1 MRHAGRWGAGATM
14 SQNNVGDSGL
24 PAHGCFI
31 LGIRLLYLAMM
42 AGAATCLALFGV
54 QFAAPLQE
62 AVGGVYNPLQPL
74 LALLRDATVPE
85 IGGVDVAPL
94 IGAALIIY
102 ARYVLALWL
111 APHSGENGGARV
123 PDASRAQPVGA
134 TAAPAASAPMKPV
147 ARWGLTGA
155 AAKKRRMEL
164 LREIARQKRIIQK
177 STGEEREAAI
187 AAIRSHQA
195 ELQAQEK
202 SLAFMALDVVGSTKM
217 KVSEKPL
224 IIEHAFLAFREWV
237 DGIMGQH
244 GLWKSSWT
252 PDGVMAAFPDL
263 DEAAAAAQ
271 DVLKGLRQ
279 FNEEGHE
286 MSVPFQLRI
295 GVSQGN
301 VIFDDDARMD
311 EVSHQVIDLA
321 GHLQKYASPDT
332 LLMAKH
338 DHAKLRHR
346 KGFQMASQ
354 NVDGY
359 ETLEWKP

>member
-1 MRHAGRWGAGATM
+1 M
-14 SQNNVGDSGL
+14 V
-24 PAHGCFI
+24 
-31 LGIRLLYLAMM
+31 
-42 AGAATCLALFGV
+42 LFGA
-54 QFAAPLQE
+54 QFSEPLRK
-62 AVGGVYNPLQPL
+62 AVEQFHNPLQPL
-74 LALLRDATVPE
+74 LALLRDAIGPE

-94 IGAALIIY
+94 IAAALIIY
-102 ARYVLALWL
+102 AGYVLDLLL
-111 APHSGENGGARV
+111 APQSELDVSAGKPKRRRGSPAEETGA
-123 PDASRAQPVGA
+123 
-134 TAAPAASAPMKPV
+134 AAAADLAKPLMPQK
-147 ARWGLTGA
+147 LTGE
-155 AAKKRRMEL
+155 AAKKRRMDL
-164 LREIARQKRIIQK
+164 LSEIARQKRIIEK